1 MDEGTLPE
9 DEAKTKLEG
18 MTDEE
23 KEALAKKMAQKM
35 ADGDEADEA
44 EKLSKLAGKYV
55 IAWWKGGDVNGS
67 WQKTTY
73 RSDDWKEANE
83 KAQGF
88 EKDGH
93 EYRVFDD
100 RHGLPDTRK
109 PTKTSEGDPEGE
121 KLGDSEIIIRHD
133 ADGDGK
139 IGKSADNLK
148 SDDDD
153 EEEKEFKA
161 KMTARL
167 TAFQKG
173 AGHVSAKL
181 RRASLGA
188 SIARLR
194 ACGKITPAEI
204 KKMDMDQLSAQNDA
218 TVKAVLATYENRQP
232 VIMVGQFGSVRAC
245 DASEVVKEVQNI
257 QLERETLANMKFTSN
272 ALGRNNLAAETDQ
285 HTSTSGVVEET
296 HLADDDGMWTEIVRA
311 IRENRDGE
319 GQELFRRACR
329 MERGE
334 TAASDEEMAELMA
347 AFAALNDEVGSI
359 VQLAGPRLGIKL

>member
-1 MDEGTLPE
+1 
-9 DEAKTKLEG
+9 
-18 MTDEE
+18 
-23 KEALAKKMAQKM
+23 
-35 ADGDEADEA
+35 
-44 EKLSKLAGKYV
+44 
-55 IAWWKGGDVNGS
+55 
-67 WQKTTY
+67 
-73 RSDDWKEANE
+73 
-83 KAQGF
+83 
-88 EKDGH
+88 
-93 EYRVFDD
+93 
-100 RHGLPDTRK
+100 
-109 PTKTSEGDPEGE
+109 
-121 KLGDSEIIIRHD
+121 
-133 ADGDGK
+133 
-139 IGKSADNLK
+139 
-148 SDDDD
+148 
-153 EEEKEFKA
+153 
-161 KMTARL
+161 MTARL

-347 AFAALNDEVGSI
+347 AVAALNDEVGSI